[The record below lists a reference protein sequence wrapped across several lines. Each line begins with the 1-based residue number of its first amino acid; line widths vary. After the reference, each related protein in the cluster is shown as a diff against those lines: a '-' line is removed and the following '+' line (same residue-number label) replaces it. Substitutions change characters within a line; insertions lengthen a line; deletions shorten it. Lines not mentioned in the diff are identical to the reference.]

1 MAKKGNYAAFQNL
14 QPTQGLSRDIQFW
27 NNDAANRRQE
37 DRINNQMQFQRDES
51 AKKAKRDF
59 YDKNIKPLN
68 YHDTGSSSLNEAE
81 ARLLTSATSEYLP
94 LLQTLENSDPSSDAY
109 IKAKLG
115 LANLQ
120 QLPEKLLAFTKAGTQ
135 EHNAYL
141 EGVKTKNIWGDLKY
155 EKRYQEGWKGIQ
167 LGYDENFN
175 PVGAFVDNDNDGVLD
190 VVSFEQYQS
199 GQASFTPVTRHNFE
213 TIAKTVAADA
223 GTMAKKKITEDGF
236 GTEETE
242 GIKKE
247 FVTLAADRMFTVDGE
262 GKFSSYAISAFIES
276 GIPLEEATEDDM
288 LKVKNAFIKDVDLRS
303 NTRKENTID
312 NSGRTSAAK
321 EARLSGEGGSTVKFT
336 EAVTPSKAVWGS
348 TNFAPG
354 AYSVGFTGSG
364 VVLDAVRDGDNVIT
378 NATVK
383 NSTYDIDDNLV
394 IDISYQDVKSSA
406 FKREEISGLEKII
419 KTLEEEKNPDDNE
432 TTTKKIDAE
441 IEKFNLQLDRIS
453 TGAQNKRKIV
463 TVPIEDKSEVASYF
477 GGIEELEKRIF
488 PDGRLEEEETKVDE
502 YGVLIN

>member
-37 DRINNQMQFQRDES
+37 DRINDQMQFQRDES

-59 YDKNIKPLN
+59 YDKNIKPKNN
-68 YHDTGSSSLNEAE
+68 YDTGSSSLNEAN
-81 ARLLTSATSEYLP
+81 ARLLAKATDQYLP
-94 LLQTLENSDPSSDAY
+94 LLQTLESSDPSSEAY

-115 LANLQ
+115 LDSLQ
-120 QLPEKLLAFTKAGTQ
+120 QLPERLKSFTERGTQ
-135 EHNAYL
+135 EYNAYL
-141 EGVKTKNIWGDLKY
+141 AAVEKGDVWRDVEY
-155 EKRYQEGWKGIQ
+155 EKRYQNGWEGIK
-167 LGYDENFN
+167 LGLDDQFR
-175 PVGAFVDNDNDGVLD
+175 PVGAFTDIDNDNVLD
-190 VVSFEQYQS
+190 VVSMDQYQS
-199 GQASFTPVTRHNFE
+199 GQTSFAPVKRYDFE
-213 TIAKTVAADA
+213 KVAKTIAGDA
-223 GTMAKKKITEDGF
+223 GIMADKKITEGGF

-262 GKFSSYAISAFIES
+262 GKFSAYAISAFVES
-276 GIPLEEATEDDM
+276 GISIKEATEDDL
-288 LKVKNAFIKDVDLRS
+288 LKVKNAFIKDVNLRS
-303 NTRKENTID
+303 DTRKENTID

-502 YGVLIN
+502 YGVPIN